1 MDFSTMYNPP
11 ETIKVVIPHDSKVV
25 PDMSYTPREIL
36 GKFSRG
42 ERVPLGFQGLFDSE
56 DDPEDDRYNDDISLF
71 EDDPTRDPEFDF
83 GDYVEEKHALEQRMK
98 ERKSAQ
104 RKKDVAKSKRKASED
119 ESSVSE
125 MRMRETTSEDGATPP
140 EGSTNK

>member
-1 MDFSTMYNPP
+1 MFRTMFNPP
-11 ETIKVVIPHDSKVV
+11 ERIKVVIPRESDVV
-25 PDMSYTPREIL
+25 PDMSFTPREIL

-42 ERVPLGFQGLFDSE
+42 ERVPLGLQGLFDSE
-56 DDPEDDRYNDDISLF
+56 DDPEQDRYNDDISLF

-83 GDYVEEKHALEQRMK
+83 GDYVEEKHALEQRTK

-119 ESSVSE
+119 ESSASE
-125 MRMRETTSEDGATPP
+125 TRMRETTSGDGATPS
-140 EGSTNK
+140 EGTTNK